1 MIIMLPWPPSVNH
14 YWRHVVLKTKRGLR
28 QQTLL
33 SMQGRHFRTDATTAI
48 RKQFP
53 VHSVINEPVK
63 VEIHLF
69 PPDRR
74 KRDIDNYCKGILD
87 ALTHARIWTDDYLV
101 SDLHLIRRQVVP
113 GGQAVLRITRNAATE
128 KTSGWPEPVRDTH
141 QQ

>member
-33 SMQGRHFRTDATTAI
+33 SMQGRHFRTDAIAAI

-53 VHSVINEPVK
+53 VHSVITESVK

-74 KRDIDNYCKGILD
+74 KRDIDNYSKGILD
-87 ALTHARIWTDDYLV
+87 ALTYARIWVDDHLV
-101 SDLHLIRRQVVP
+101 DDLHLIRRQATP
-113 GGQAVLRITRNAATE
+113 GGQAVLRITRNANAE
-128 KTSGWPEPVRDTH
+128 KTSNWPEPVRDIN